1 MDENTPHKD
10 SDITIG
16 NWDEAFGILSTR
28 KEAISD
34 RYTPPAKKC
43 QELAHHATTAIAAL
57 MNDGSDGVDYR
68 AVLALSLPDAV
79 YERSVTVVV
88 DGSAAWP
95 LIATLRNAGRTPEQI
110 IVDLQAW
117 GYVRHGGAVWTPDAV
132 EEIFHR
138 WQSPPLPTTRPDQW
152 DQLNDLH
159 ALFTEASEGVDKILR
174 ASERHMENKK
184 RHGPE

>member
-10 SDITIG
+10 RDITIG
-16 NWDEAFGILSTR
+16 NWDEVFGILSTR

-132 EEIFHR
+132 QEIYQR
-138 WQSPPLPTTRPDQW
+138 GYD
-152 DQLNDLH
+152 
-159 ALFTEASEGVDKILR
+159 
-174 ASERHMENKK
+174 EN
-184 RHGPE
+184 RGQ

>member
-110 IVDLQAW
+110 IVDLQSV
-117 GYVRHGGAVWTPDAV
+117 GVRPPRRGGLDTRRGRGNLSSLAISATPNHAPRPMGPTERPARPV
-132 EEIFHR
+132 HR
-138 WQSPPLPTTRPDQW
+138 SQR
-152 DQLNDLH
+152 
-159 ALFTEASEGVDKILR
+159 GGR
-174 ASERHMENKK
+174 
-184 RHGPE
+184 